1 MVWQGAYKTCR
12 HLQGNCSP
20 TADLDEVRKA
30 VEELLNASS
39 FGQFTSQPTDAY
51 PSPDKGEAKGGRD
64 GEETGTGKKRRK
76 KRKRG

>member
-20 TADLDEVRKA
+20 TASLEEVRKT

-39 FGQFTSQPTDAY
+39 FGQFASQPTDAY
-51 PSPDKGEAKGGRD
+51 PSPAKGEFKAIRD
-64 GEETGTGKKRRK
+64 SDEAGAGKKRRK
-76 KRKRG
+76 KRKRN